1 MFGPSVCA
9 MAAAMAAVYPV
20 IGVAA
25 DTPSTTTATAQAL
38 PVATEPATNSA
49 SDVNGA
55 TAKPAPAAVA
65 QAGQNATLA
74 ATQPQTLETIE
85 VVAKTKKLDAARNG
99 LSPDT
104 GSTIYKFDQ
113 QDITNSYV
121 AKVRAKEKAQLGRSF
136 QIALGVAAM
145 IAVGALGSY
154 LAYVFYGHGCGC

>member
-1 MFGPSVCA
+1 MFGPSVY
-9 MAAAMAAVYPV
+9 AMAAVYPV
-20 IGVAA
+20 IREAA
-25 DTPSTTTATAQAL
+25 DTPSTTATSAQAS
-38 PVATEPATNSA
+38 PVATDPATSSS
-49 SDVNGA
+49 SDA
-55 TAKPAPAAVA
+55 CAAAAA
-65 QAGQNATLA
+65 QVSPTATLA
-74 ATQPQTLETIE
+74 ATQPQALETIE

-104 GSTIYKFDQ
+104 GSTVYRSRASDM
-113 QDITNSYV
+113 TNSYV